1 MKTTTELIEKKEEKI
16 AKIIGIY
23 KGNSSFDGGEVTT
36 SFSVDKALN
45 HKELKKLLKLGKTSV
60 KRSGAGMR
68 VIIIWYLK

>member
-1 MKTTTELIEKKEEKI
+1 MKTTKELIEKKEQKI
-16 AKIIGIY
+16 AKIIGVFR
-23 KGNSSFDGGEVTT
+23 GNSSFDEGQITT

-45 HKELKKLLKLGKTSV
+45 HKELKKVLKLGKTSI